1 MKKLA
6 LKLDDLNV
14 QSFAT
19 TDDDRDVRGTVR
31 GHLDDASRDD
41 FCSEAETQIY
51 SCYSCDPA
59 CEPDEGPEQQRRI
72 ILY

>member
-6 LKLDDLNV
+6 LALDDLNV

-19 TDDDRDVRGTVR
+19 TGDAREPRGTVR

-41 FCSEAETQIY
+41 FCSEAQTQIY
-51 SCYSCDPA
+51 SCVSCDPA
-59 CEPDEGPEQQRRI
+59 CESDEDPVQQRRI
-72 ILY
+72 IVY